1 MAQDIC
7 VANDIPLLPVFMS
20 YFKINSISP
29 FNHDFLGNVTYDKY
43 FQFVVLFT
51 FLDVLNIMHGINW
64 FYNTQIVLF
73 SVVGIQ
79 NDNNIS
85 VTQVEVFLKG
95 VNCEHDYIIEL
106 FDDKHMNEDK
116 TVNYSIFV
124 EWLQEYYPNIIVE
137 LGNIRKKIIKNNLG
151 KYTVEIMKNRI
162 DNISVIEL
170 YRSLHDQNFPMSCG
184 EKICKLFNHKK
195 RCLSEYDF
203 IRPIDLHLSNIISEM
218 RRCYGFGNGSQIQ
231 RAVKSYLFSCEK
243 SHNRVIG
250 HSLSILS
257 SSFRPSKSY
266 KIVPYI
272 LSNESNI

>member
-1 MAQDIC
+1 M
-7 VANDIPLLPVFMS
+7 VL
-20 YFKINSISP
+20 IN
-29 FNHDFLGNVTYDKY
+29 FF
-43 FQFVVLFT
+43 
-51 FLDVLNIMHGINW
+51 
-64 FYNTQIVLF
+64 NTQIVLF

-85 VTQVEVFLKG
+85 VTQVETFLKS
-95 VNCEHDYIIEL
+95 VKCDYDNIIEL

-116 TVNYSIFV
+116 TVNYRIFE
-124 EWLQEYYPNIIVE
+124 EWLDEYYPHIVIE
-137 LGNIRKKIIKNNLG
+137 LRDIRKKIMKNNLG
-151 KYTVEIMKNRI
+151 KNTVENMKKRI
-162 DNISVIEL
+162 ENISSIEL
-170 YRSLHDQNFPMSCG
+170 YRSLHNEKFPMSCC
-184 EKICKLFNHKK
+184 EEISKLFNHNK
-195 RCLSEYDF
+195 RSWSEYDF
-203 IRPIDLHLSNIISEM
+203 IRPVSLHLSNIISEM
-218 RRCYGFGNGSQIQ
+218 RRCFGFGHGSQIQ